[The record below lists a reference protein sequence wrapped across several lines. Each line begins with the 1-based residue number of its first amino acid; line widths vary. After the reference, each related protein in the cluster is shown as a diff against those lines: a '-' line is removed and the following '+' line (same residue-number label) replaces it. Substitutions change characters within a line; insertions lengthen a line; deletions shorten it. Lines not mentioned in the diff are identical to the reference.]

1 MKVWEGAKRPPNTA
15 TSSDENSESAFYMV
29 WLLFIYFLFFLLEH
43 QVTKATKSTTE
54 HLIVQCI
61 NRATLFRHE
70 ATAASSDLFH
80 YSEFKSI

>member
-1 MKVWEGAKRPPNTA
+1 MKVWEGAKRPPNAA

-29 WLLFIYFLFFLLEH
+29 WVFFFVFCFLLEH